1 LSENDESLP
10 QAVSIAGSS
19 RDRRYAAAA
28 VPNDQPAAEALGER
42 SWRMRRVA
50 ARPDNEAQARMLA
63 MLRDDGPRSRAEL
76 ADATGQSR
84 TKLGVQVDRLV
95 TLGLAEDG
103 GPAVSRGGRR
113 STMVRLPA
121 DMRFLGIDIGAT
133 SVDVAL
139 TDGEL
144 RVLARASQACDVRSG
159 PAPVLDA
166 VVALAAKLRADGG
179 QPDIFGAGVGV
190 PGPVSFRDGAPV
202 VPPLMPG
209 WNHVPVRDMLSQ
221 ELGCPVIVD
230 NDVNIMALGERQSG
244 VARGAED
251 FLFIKIGTGIG
262 CGVVLGG
269 QVHRGVSGSAGD
281 IGHIRV
287 EDYGPACACGNIGC
301 LEAFFGGA
309 ALAREATA
317 AAKARRSPVLAER
330 LAAEGALTAVDVGIA
345 AAAGDP
351 VAVEMVREG
360 GRRLGQV
367 IAGLVSFVNPG
378 LVVIGGGVAGLG
390 HTLLAE
396 VRSVVYRRSLPL
408 ATENLP
414 IVLSELG
421 DLAGVV
427 GAARLASDLV
437 FAAPA

>member
-1 LSENDESLP
+1 
-10 QAVSIAGSS
+10 
-19 RDRRYAAAA
+19 
-28 VPNDQPAAEALGER
+28 
-42 SWRMRRVA
+42 MRRVA
-50 ARPDNEAQARMLA
+50 ARPENAHQSRMLA
-63 MLRDDGPRSRAEL
+63 MLRDDGPMSRAGL
-76 ADATGQSR
+76 GDATQLSR
-84 TKLGVQVDRLV
+84 TKIGVEVDRLAA
-95 TLGLAEDG
+95 LGLAEEA
-103 GPAVSRGGRR
+103 GPAASRGGRR
-113 STMVRLPA
+113 STMVRLA
-121 DMRFLGIDIGAT
+121 SDIRFLGVDIGAT
-133 SVDVAL
+133 SVHVAL
-139 TDGEL
+139 TDGQLGVL
-144 RVLARASQACDVRSG
+144 RRVSEPCDVRSG
-159 PAPVLDA
+159 PTAVLGKVA
-166 VVALAAKLRADGG
+166 ALAEKLRAEAGM
-179 QPDIFGAGVGV
+179 PELFGAGVGV
-190 PGPVSFRDGAPV
+190 PGPVSFREGAPV

-209 WNHVPVRDMLSQ
+209 WHHVPVRDMLSQ
-221 ELGCPVIVD
+221 EFGCPVTVD
-230 NDVNIMALGERQSG
+230 NDVNIMALGERHSG
-244 VARGAED
+244 VARGADD

-269 QVHRGVSGSAGD
+269 KVHRGVSGSAGD
-281 IGHIRV
+281 IGHIQI
-287 EDYGPACACGNIGC
+287 EDYGPACACGRTGC

-309 ALAREATA
+309 ALAKEAMA
-317 AAKARRSPVLAER
+317 AAKSRRSETLASR
-330 LAAEGALTAVDVGIA
+330 LEEVGQLSAVDVGIA

-427 GAARLASDLV
+427 GGARLASELV
-437 FAAPA
+437 FGSPA

>member
-1 LSENDESLP
+1 
-10 QAVSIAGSS
+10 
-19 RDRRYAAAA
+19 
-28 VPNDQPAAEALGER
+28 
-42 SWRMRRVA
+42 
-50 ARPDNEAQARMLA
+50 
-63 MLRDDGPRSRAEL
+63 
-76 ADATGQSR
+76 
-84 TKLGVQVDRLV
+84 
-95 TLGLAEDG
+95 
-103 GPAVSRGGRR
+103 
-113 STMVRLPA
+113 
-121 DMRFLGIDIGAT
+121 
-133 SVDVAL
+133 
-139 TDGEL
+139 
-144 RVLARASQACDVRSG
+144 
-159 PAPVLDA
+159 
-166 VVALAAKLRADGG
+166 
-179 QPDIFGAGVGV
+179 
-190 PGPVSFRDGAPV
+190 
-202 VPPLMPG
+202 MPG

-230 NDVNIMALGERQSG
+230 NDVNIMAVGERQSG

-309 ALAREATA
+309 ALAREATT

-330 LAAEGALTAVDVGIA
+330 LAAVGSLTAVDVGIA

-351 VAVEMVREG
+351 VAVEMVRVG

-367 IAGLVSFVNPG
+367 IAGLVSFANPG

-427 GAARLASDLV
+427 GAARLASDMV